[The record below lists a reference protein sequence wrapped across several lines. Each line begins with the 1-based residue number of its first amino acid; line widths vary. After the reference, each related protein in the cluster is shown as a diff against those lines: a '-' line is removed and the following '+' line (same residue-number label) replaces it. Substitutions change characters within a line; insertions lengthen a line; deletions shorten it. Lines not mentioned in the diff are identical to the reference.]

1 MLIVVNNGVR
11 VEEKGDEKRDGDG
24 CVEPVV
30 LCIFHSI
37 KSHKSFLFFYN
48 KKIIFY

>member
-1 MLIVVNNGVR
+1 MLIVVNNRVR

-30 LCIFHSI
+30 QRRQ
-37 KSHKSFLFFYN
+37 KGGKEKN
-48 KKIIFY
+48 KISN

>member
-1 MLIVVNNGVR
+1 MVNNGVR

-30 LCIFHSI
+30 LFSTYCM
-37 KSHKSFLFFYN
+37 YN
-48 KKIIFY
+48 LKKDVW